1 MFATINLFWS
11 YLVIGFYNLLD
22 LSGIDNKDSMKWVYY
37 THLGKRY
44 RIPLKKRQRGPSMRD
59 RELEIF
65 FDNNPN
71 FEEEIR
77 GPNGDYHGMLLDI
90 KSHYKL
96 HNPLPD
102 QNWDH
107 LLFKST
113 EQENRAYFEK
123 LVNSQT
129 FRDYLVEFLVD
140 VTTLSRRFYTKL
152 NDEYKAR
159 VSNLSDRPVEYCH
172 DFTEHNSLLDEIPDE
187 GLLEKYPFAAVYFD
201 IVYPKEE

>member
-1 MFATINLFWS
+1 MLATLNLFWS

-102 QNWDH
+102 QNWHH

-129 FRDYLVEFLVD
+129 FRDYLVEFLLD
-140 VTTLSRRFYTKL
+140 VTTLSRRLYSKL
-152 NDEYKAR
+152 NNEYKDR
-159 VSNLSDRPVEYCH
+159 VSNLLNKPVEFCH
-172 DFTEHNSLLDEIPDE
+172 DFTQHNALLDEIPDE
-187 GLLEKYPFAAVYFD
+187 GLFEKYPLAQYFVIFYD
-201 IVYPKEE
+201 KQE

>member
-1 MFATINLFWS
+1 MYGLSTINLLWS
-11 YLVIGFYNLLD
+11 YLVIGFYNFLN
-22 LSGIDNKDSMKWVYY
+22 LSGLDNKDSMKWVYY

-59 RELEIF
+59 PELEVF
-65 FDNNPN
+65 FENDQA
-71 FEEEIR
+71 FEEELR

-102 QNWDH
+102 QNWDN
-107 LLFKST
+107 LLFKSS

-129 FRDYLVEFLVD
+129 FKDYLVEFLVD
-140 VTTLSRRFYTKL
+140 VTSLTRHLYNKL
-152 NDEYKAR
+152 DNTYK
-159 VSNLSDRPVEYCH
+159 NIFTNYLFNKQVEYSH
-172 DFTEHNSLLDEIPDE
+172 DFTDAHAKLDEIQGSLND
-187 GLLEKYPFAAVYFD
+187 KYSYIFEWLNSM
-201 IVYPKEE
+201 KTE

>member
-1 MFATINLFWS
+1 MLATLSLFWS
-11 YLVIGFYNLLD
+11 YLVIGFYNFLD

-129 FRDYLVEFLVD
+129 FRDYLVEFLLD
-140 VTTLSRRFYTKL
+140 VTTLSRRLYSKL
-152 NDEYKAR
+152 NNEYKDR
-159 VSNLSDRPVEYCH
+159 VSNLLNKPVEFCH
-172 DFTEHNSLLDEIPDE
+172 DFTQHNALLDEIPDE
-187 GLLEKYPFAAVYFD
+187 GLFEKYPMAQYFATF
-201 IVYPKEE
+201 YPKQD